1 MPSTGTSGTMTE
13 NPLTIPLDRSRPRN
27 LHGELGFEALVWPHQ
42 GHPQRFFGYPET
54 SPQTESGALSL
65 CLATT
70 HFNISPSLLITKE
83 SVKAQGSHPYLSS
96 SCFKALSMFIL
107 CPTRVTPRSIKSSFW
122 RFGRWLPSI
131 SLSMKVSLCSPK
143 FRLSSQSA
151 TSGFVHRWTGLVVKG
166 LFEIGCCSI
175 EGDGDLLRPAGFKPK
190 RSPAG
195 DWLGRL
201 KTSESVGEGEAA
213 AADRGVGRISLFN
226 SVGETTGLGAR
237 RGPEV
242 LLS

>member
-1 MPSTGTSGTMTE
+1 MTE
-13 NPLTIPLDRSRPRN
+13 NPLTVPLDRSRPRN
-27 LHGELGFEALVWPHQ
+27 LHGELGFEVLVWLYQ
-42 GHPQRFFGYPET
+42 GHPQHFFGYPEKKT
-54 SPQTESGALSL
+54 HGSEIGAFSL

-70 HFNISPSLLITKE
+70 HFNKSPSLLITEE

-213 AADRGVGRISLFN
+213 AADGGVGRISLLS

-237 RGPEV
+237 LGPEV

>member
-1 MPSTGTSGTMTE
+1 MATPRDTHSTSLGTQRQTH
-13 NPLTIPLDRSRPRN
+13 RP
-27 LHGELGFEALVWPHQ
+27 EI
-42 GHPQRFFGYPET
+42 
-54 SPQTESGALSL
+54 GAVSL

-70 HFNISPSLLITKE
+70 HFNISPSLLIRKE
-83 SVKAQGSHPYLSS
+83 SVKAQDSHPYLSS

-131 SLSMKVSLCSPK
+131 SLSMNVSLCSPK

-166 LFEIGCCSI
+166 LFEIGCCNI

-190 RSPAG
+190 SSPAG

-201 KTSESVGEGEAA
+201 KTSESVGEGEAT
-213 AADRGVGRISLFN
+213 AADGGVGRISLLN

-237 RGPEV
+237 LGPEV